1 MTSTM
6 RMRNLRMMVMVMSLA
21 VTQAQLD
28 LDSSAPG
35 LDQAERRTATDQNGN
50 GKTDLNDLIHNR
62 QLDLSLRFMAIDPHS
77 V

>member
-1 MTSTM
+1 MTFAM
-6 RMRNLRMMVMVMSLA
+6 RMRNLRMTVMVMSLV

-35 LDQAERRTATDQNGN
+35 LDQAERRTATAQNGN

-62 QLDLSLRFMAIDPHS
+62 RLDLSLRFMAIDPHS